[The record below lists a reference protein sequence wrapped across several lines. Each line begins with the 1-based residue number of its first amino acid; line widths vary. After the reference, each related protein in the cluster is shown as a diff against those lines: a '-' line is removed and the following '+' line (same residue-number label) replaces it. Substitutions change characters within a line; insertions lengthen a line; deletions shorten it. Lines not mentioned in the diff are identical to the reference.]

1 VASNVGV
8 IPSLIIGLRE
18 GIEAALVI
26 GIFLGYLAKIERP
39 DLRRHVYVGT
49 VSAGFA
55 SAGIAGVLF
64 AMSIRLAGP
73 GELLFEGIAMLVA
86 VAVITSMVLW
96 MMKASRSI
104 KIHVQQKI
112 DAALSDR
119 RAFSL
124 SLLAFVVVL
133 REGIET
139 ALLVFGVGE
148 LTSLIEAVIGIGLG
162 LLVAGIIGVGIVRV
176 SWRLNLKRFFQVTGV
191 FLVIIAAGLFAHAVH
206 ELQEASGSSF
216 AAMPLYDL
224 SVAFPHNESNPVG
237 YLLRGIVGYS
247 ANPTVLEGAAY
258 LAYWIV
264 LILVYLG
271 IRSGR
276 IAIVS
281 DPLRRAWRA
290 LVGRR
295 REPNIGAQFQVTAD
309 RNPRRPTEKS

>member
-49 VSAGFA
+49 ISAGFT

-124 SLLAFVVVL
+124 SLLAFIVVL

-148 LTSLIEAVIGIGLG
+148 LTSLLEAVIGIGLG

-281 DPLRRAWRA
+281 DPLRRAWHA
-290 LVGRR
+290 LVGRG
-295 REPNIGAQFQVTAD
+295 REPNIGPQ
-309 RNPRRPTEKS
+309 